1 MSMEK
6 LISSGIFGMMN
17 SGTAYIIGMIVCA
30 VLSYLIGSVNFTA
43 IFAKKYDAFPDTMG
57 IYKKAGAGVAFGV
70 AALDGAK
77 GFSYNREIVN
87 PVCKKFLAACYIVGN
102 EERTMTGWE
111 SGRSAACWRSA

>member
-6 LISSGIFGMMN
+6 LIASGVFGMMN

-70 AALDGAK
+70 AALDGVCRATDMPAFARLCALSGMLFPFGLNSK
-77 GFSYNREIVN
+77 AE
-87 PVCKKFLAACYIVGN
+87 PVVRFI
-102 EERTMTGWE
+102 
-111 SGRSAACWRSA
+111 